1 MHQLSLASASRS
13 HAPELVVKAIVTR
26 PLKAAGPCPQPLL
39 LGLQELLPFILE
51 LPDPLARDLE
61 LVPELGERGWVAVVE
76 AVAPDQDVPR
86 PLRQTL
92 DRLFEV
98 NFVHLAYHFVRRV
111 RRPFVLD
118 EFPDL
123 GGGLLGG
130 HRPIEARGIWHLLHH
145 EPDLL
150 GWPSEAFGD

>member
-26 PLKAAGPCPQPLL
+26 PLRAAGPCPQPLL
-39 LGLQELLPFILE
+39 VGLQELLPFILE

-61 LVPELGERGWVAVVE
+61 LVPEFGERGRVAVVE

-92 DRLFEV
+92 DRLLEARFLY
-98 NFVHLAYHFVRRV
+98 LAHHFSRGVRCL
-111 RRPFVLD
+111 FVLD
-118 EFPDL
+118 EVC
-123 GGGLLGG
+123 
-130 HRPIEARGIWHLLHH
+130 E
-145 EPDLL
+145 
-150 GWPSEAFGD
+150 